1 MGAWIETMVD
11 VIKAMPHEVAP
22 FMGAWIETVTSS
34 MPKEVKSVAP
44 FMGAWIETQTMV
56 IWYIHNSSSHPSWV
70 RGLKRRRASQE
81 ARAAQ
86 SHPSWVRG
94 LKRRRSRHNSEISS
108 SHPSWVR
115 GLKQLLKLVLIA
127 WSCRTLH
134 GCVD

>member
-70 RGLKRRRASQE
+70 RGLKPITALRNAIGNV
-81 ARAAQ
+81 

-94 LKRRRSRHNSEISS
+94 LKR
-108 SHPSWVR
+108 
-115 GLKQLLKLVLIA
+115 
-127 WSCRTLH
+127 C
-134 GCVD
+134 